1 MNIGLDMMG
10 GDFAPLE
17 AVKGVKLYLEQLSVD
32 SSQLTVNS
40 QLKTDNRQPS
50 TANLLTLFGDQP
62 QIEALLKE
70 HNVPQE
76 NIRIVHTSQVI
87 AMEEHPTK
95 ALREKQ
101 DSSIAVGFGY
111 LAKGLVD
118 AFISA
123 GNTGAMMVGSLF
135 SIKAIEGIQRPTIGA
150 YMPRENGKLG
160 WLLDAGINSDCK
172 PENLVQFAMLG
183 SIFAEHILGFEN
195 PKVGLI
201 NIGEEEG
208 KGNILCQAAYPLLKE
223 EKSINFSG
231 NIEGRDVFLDKADV
245 MVCEGYTGNIILKLA
260 ESIHGLVQRRN
271 VHDEF
276 FDMFEFEQYGGVPVL
291 GVNKPVIIGH
301 GISHGKAFMNMI
313 NIAQKMI
320 EKDVIGK
327 IKQQLTGLPA
337 GRQGNS

>member
-1 MNIGLDMMG
+1 MVWIGIFYSTKSHELHSMNIGLDMMG

-17 AVKGVKLYLEQLSVD
+17 AIKGIKLYRELGSNAE
-32 SSQLTVNS
+32 
-40 QLKTDNRQPS
+40 
-50 TANLLTLFGDQP
+50 LTLFGDSQ
-62 QIEALLKE
+62 QINDLLQE
-70 HNVPQE
+70 HQLDFAGIHV
-76 NIRIVHTSQVI
+76 VHTSQVVD
-87 AMEEHPTK
+87 MDEHPTK

-111 LAKGLVD
+111 LAKGMTD

-160 WLLDAGINSDCK
+160 WLLDVGINADCK
-172 PENLVQFAMLG
+172 PENLVQFALLG
-183 SIFAEHILGFEN
+183 SIFAEQILNIPN

-208 KGNILCQAAYPLLKE
+208 KGNLLAQAAYPLLKE
-223 EKSINFSG
+223 LKSINFIG

-245 MVCEGYTGNIILKLA
+245 MVCEGFTGNIILKLG

-271 VHDEF
+271 IKDEF

-301 GISHGKAFMNMI
+301 GISHAKAFKNMI
-313 NIAQKMI
+313 GIAQTMI
-320 EKDVIGK
+320 EKDLIGK
-327 IKQQLTGLPA
+327 IKASL
-337 GRQGNS
+337 